1 MATKDKAKEVP
12 EVTAPAD
19 EPEITED
26 VAAPPTDDAAEVQEL
41 VAKGVKP
48 HIDLAAE
55 LKKMEE
61 NRGGD
66 WTPKT
71 RLGKLVRSGQITS
84 MSQALQSG
92 LRLREAEIVD
102 ILLPGLG
109 DEVTSVNMVQRMTDS
124 GRRVRFSIQA
134 VVGNRDGYVGI
145 GMATGKEV
153 GPTIR
158 RAIDAAKLNIIEIK
172 RGCGSWECGC
182 GTPHTVPFKVVGR
195 AGSAEITVK
204 PAPRGVGLAV
214 GNIAKKV
221 LGLAG
226 IKDAWGF
233 ARGQTRTTVN
243 AAQAAYDSMAQTV
256 TTRIS
261 EQQASRVR
269 ITSGAGGAPGAGT
282 TMATTPTQGG
292 AQ

>member
-1 MATKDKAKEVP
+1 MPKPEPTPAPVAPDDEPVP
-12 EVTAPAD
+12 EDAG
-19 EPEITED
+19 
-26 VAAPPTDDAAEVQEL
+26 AAPTDDSKEVQEL
-41 VAKGVKP
+41 VQAGVRP
-48 HIDLAAE
+48 RIDLAAE
-55 LKKMEE
+55 LKKVEE
-61 NRGGD
+61 GRGTE

-71 RLGKLVRSGQITS
+71 RLGKLVRSGEITS
-84 MSQALQSG
+84 MSQALASG

-102 ILLPGLG
+102 VLLPGIG

-134 VVGNRDGYVGI
+134 VVGNRDGFVGI

-158 RAIDAAKLNIIEIK
+158 RAIDAAQLNVIEIK

-182 GTPHTVPFKVVGR
+182 GTPHTVPFLVVGK

-214 GNIAKKV
+214 GQIARKV
-221 LGLAG
+221 FALAG

-243 AAQAAYDSMAQTV
+243 AAQAAYDAMRRTV
-256 TTRIS
+256 VTRVT
-261 EQQASRVR
+261 EQQAARTK
-269 ITSGAGGAPGAGT
+269 IMTGAAGAVQTVSAPAPAAPGGGA
-282 TMATTPTQGG
+282 
-292 AQ
+292 

>member
-1 MATKDKAKEVP
+1 MAKPAPTPPPVSNPDDEPVP
-12 EVTAPAD
+12 EDAG
-19 EPEITED
+19 
-26 VAAPPTDDAAEVQEL
+26 AAPVDDSKEVQEL
-41 VAKGVKP
+41 VQAGIRP
-48 HIDLAAE
+48 RIDLAAE
-55 LKKMEE
+55 LKKVEE
-61 NRGGD
+61 GRGTE

-71 RLGKLVRSGQITS
+71 RLGRLVRSGEITS
-84 MSQALQSG
+84 MSQALASG

-102 ILLPGLG
+102 VLLPGIG

-134 VVGNRDGYVGI
+134 VVGNRDGFVGI

-158 RAIDAAKLNIIEIK
+158 RAIDAAKLNVIEIR

-182 GTPHTVPFKVVGR
+182 GTPHTVPFLVVGK

-214 GNIAKKV
+214 GQIARKV
-221 LGLAG
+221 FALAG

-243 AAQAAYDSMAQTV
+243 AAQAAYDAMRRTVVTRVTAQQAARTKIMTGAAGAVQTV
-256 TTRIS
+256 TAPTP
-261 EQQASRVR
+261 AAP
-269 ITSGAGGAPGAGT
+269 GGGA
-282 TMATTPTQGG
+282 
-292 AQ
+292 

>member
-1 MATKDKAKEVP
+1 MAKPAPTPPPANVP
-12 EVTAPAD
+12 ED
-19 EPEITED
+19 EPVPED
-26 VAAPPTDDAAEVQEL
+26 AGAAPVDDSKEVQEL
-41 VAKGVKP
+41 VQAGLRP
-48 HIDLAAE
+48 RIDLAAE
-55 LKKMEE
+55 LKKVEE
-61 NRGGD
+61 GRGTE

-71 RLGKLVRSGQITS
+71 RLGRLVRSGEITS
-84 MSQALQSG
+84 MSQALASG
-92 LRLREAEIVD
+92 LRLREPEIVD
-102 ILLPGLG
+102 VLLPGIG

-134 VVGNRDGYVGI
+134 VVGNRDGFVGI

-158 RAIDAAKLNIIEIK
+158 RAIDAAKLNVIEIR

-182 GTPHTVPFKVVGR
+182 GTPHTVPFLVVGK

-214 GNIAKKV
+214 GQIARKV
-221 LGLAG
+221 FALAG

-243 AAQAAYDSMAQTV
+243 AAQAAYDAMRRTVVTRVTAQQAARTKIMTGAAGAV
-256 TTRIS
+256 TTV
-261 EQQASRVR
+261 AAP
-269 ITSGAGGAPGAGT
+269 TPAAPGGGA
-282 TMATTPTQGG
+282 
-292 AQ
+292 

>member
-1 MATKDKAKEVP
+1 MAKPAPTPPPTPAPEDEPVP
-12 EVTAPAD
+12 EEAS
-19 EPEITED
+19 
-26 VAAPPTDDAAEVQEL
+26 AAPIDDSKEVQEM
-41 VAKGVKP
+41 VQAGVRP
-48 HIDLAAE
+48 RIDLAAE
-55 LKKMEE
+55 LKKVEE
-61 NRGGD
+61 GRGSE

-71 RLGKLVRSGQITS
+71 RLGKLVRAGEITS
-84 MSQALQSG
+84 MSQALASG
-92 LRLREAEIVD
+92 LRLREPEIVD
-102 ILLPGLG
+102 VLLPGIG

-134 VVGNRDGYVGI
+134 VVGNRDGFVGI

-158 RAIDAAKLNIIEIK
+158 RAIDAAKLNVIEIR

-182 GTPHTVPFKVVGR
+182 GTPHTVPFLVIGK

-214 GNIAKKV
+214 GQIARKV
-221 LGLAG
+221 LALAG

-243 AAQAAYDSMAQTV
+243 AAQAAYDAMRRTIV
-256 TTRIS
+256 TRVT
-261 EQQASRVR
+261 EQQATRTK
-269 ITSGAGGAPGAGT
+269 IMTGAAGAISAGAPTPAAAAPGGGA
-282 TMATTPTQGG
+282 
-292 AQ
+292 

>member
-1 MATKDKAKEVP
+1 MVAKDKVTEVP
-12 EVTAPAD
+12 EAAPAE
-19 EPEITED
+19 EPIPED
-26 VAAPPTDDAAEVQEL
+26 ALAPPTDEAAEVQEL
-41 VAKGVKP
+41 VQKGMRP
-48 HIDLAAE
+48 QIDLSAE

-61 NRGGD
+61 GRGGE

-71 RLGKLVRSGQITS
+71 RLGRLVRSGEITS

-102 ILLPGLG
+102 VLLPGLG

-182 GTPHTVPFKVVGR
+182 GTPHTVPFLVIGR
-195 AGSAEITVK
+195 AGSAEIQVK

-214 GNIAKKV
+214 GQIARKV

-243 AAQAAYDSMAQTV
+243 AAQAAYDAMQKTV
-256 TTRIS
+256 TTRVS
-261 EQQASRVR
+261 EQQASRVK
-269 ITSGAGGAPGAGT
+269 ITTGAAGAPQAPTPAAVTPGGAA
-282 TMATTPTQGG
+282 
-292 AQ
+292 